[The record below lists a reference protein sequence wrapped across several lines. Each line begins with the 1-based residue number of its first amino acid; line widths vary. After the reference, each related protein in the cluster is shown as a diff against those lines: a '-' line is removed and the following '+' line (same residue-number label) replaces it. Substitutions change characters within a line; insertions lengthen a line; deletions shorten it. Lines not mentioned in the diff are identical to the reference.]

1 MLLPEFPK
9 RIEIELASS
18 CNLRCTYCPRHFVD
32 GLGGFIDLSFFKR
45 LIDEIEPHP
54 ETVLVLHRRGESLL
68 HPDFIEIMDYI
79 RGKFQTV
86 QLATNA
92 TLLDKEKAQA
102 IIESISF
109 LSFSIDTPD
118 IFEKTRIPAKYE
130 KVESNIMQFLY
141 LNSQHGN
148 KVKTQVSMVQ
158 TANTSQ
164 EEADL
169 FKEYW
174 HGKVDRI
181 RIYAEH
187 SSNGH
192 FGSLKNKRI
201 DRKPCVMPFYEM
213 LIYCDGKTGRCN
225 HDWDGEPI
233 GDVNQN
239 TISEIWFDGRYQNLR
254 DQHIS
259 LKIVDSVCAACD
271 SWYPEEGSQGTGEVI
286 EK

>member
-1 MLLPEFPK
+1 MSLSDFPK
-9 RIEIELASS
+9 RIEIELSS
-18 CNLRCTYCPRHFVD
+18 TCNLRCTYCPRHFVE
-32 GLGGFIDLSFFKR
+32 GLRGYISFALFER
-45 LIDEIEPHP
+45 LIDEIEPYP
-54 ETVLVLHRRGESLL
+54 ETILVMHRRGESLL
-68 HPDFIEIMDYI
+68 HPDFIEIMDYM

-92 TLLDKEKAQA
+92 TLLDREKALA

-118 IFEKTRIPAKYE
+118 VFEKTRIPAKYE
-130 KVESNIMQFLY
+130 KVESNIMQFLR

-148 KVKTQVSMVQ
+148 KVKTQVSLVQ
-158 TANTSQ
+158 TADTPR
-164 EEADL
+164 EAPGL

-174 HGKVDRI
+174 RGKVDRI

-187 SSNGH
+187 SSDGH
-192 FGSLKNKRI
+192 FGSLKSKRSE
-201 DRKPCVMPFYEM
+201 RKPCVMPFYEM

-233 GDVNQN
+233 GDISKERISDIWHDTIYQDLRNQH
-239 TISEIWFDGRYQNLR
+239 S
-254 DQHIS
+254 S
-259 LKIVDSVCAACD
+259 LAITDPVCSACD
-271 SWYPEEGSQGTGEVI
+271 SWYPEDGFQGTGEVV